1 MNIYTPKL
9 CVWWREALLSSKVRP
24 GANPLKRKNMQL
36 LFKITIVGSVLQQ
49 RQYFHGS
56 GFSLFGVFAFELYMV
71 WLEEPIRK
79 ICLLAS

>member
-1 MNIYTPKL
+1 
-9 CVWWREALLSSKVRP
+9 
-24 GANPLKRKNMQL
+24 MQL